1 MRSICAVPW
10 MRLLAATCTTLVS
23 SAAFAQGVGFQGGL
37 TINPEQVYVGTHVE
51 LPLGSDQ
58 IVLRPAIDGGFGSGL
73 RVAAIGAE
81 IQYRIELGNSGWR
94 LSQGFGPGVYVAR
107 FASGFANEEATD
119 VSGAWTYAFGIVHE
133 GGFLHR
139 AQGRGQQELRD
150 PDAADRRGIHHPA
163 RTAVSYERSNHSTKR
178 EEGSSTIMTRTTR

>member
-1 MRSICAVPW
+1 MG
-10 MRLLAATCTTLVS
+10 LLAVTCTTLVS
-23 SAAFAQGVGFQGGL
+23 SAAFAQGVGFQGGM

-107 FASGFANEEATD
+107 FASGFADEEATE

-133 GGFLHR
+133 GGFFTEFKGGGSR
-139 AQGRGQQELRD
+139 SFAIPMLRIGAGFTIR
-150 PDAADRRGIHHPA
+150 PERR
-163 RTAVSYERSNHSTKR
+163 
-178 EEGSSTIMTRTTR
+178 

>member
-1 MRSICAVPW
+1 

-23 SAAFAQGVGFQGGL
+23 SAAFAQGVGFQGGM

-58 IVLRPAIDGGFGSGL
+58 LVLRPAIDGGFGSGL

-81 IQYRIELGNSGWR
+81 LQYRIELGNSGWR

-107 FASGFANEEATD
+107 FASGFADEEATE

-133 GGFLHR
+133 GGFFTEFKGGGSR
-139 AQGRGQQELRD
+139 SFAIPMLRIGAGFTIR
-150 PDAADRRGIHHPA
+150 PERR
-163 RTAVSYERSNHSTKR
+163 
-178 EEGSSTIMTRTTR
+178 

>member
-1 MRSICAVPW
+1 M
-10 MRLLAATCTTLVS
+10 
-23 SAAFAQGVGFQGGL
+23 

-81 IQYRIELGNSGWR
+81 LQYRIELGNSGWR

-107 FASGFANEEATD
+107 FASGPTSTRRWRRVADGEATG
-119 VSGAWTYAFGIVHE
+119 VTGAWTYAFGIVHE
-133 GGFLHR
+133 GGFFTEFKGGGSR
-139 AQGRGQQELRD
+139 SFAIPMLRIGAGFTIR
-150 PDAADRRGIHHPA
+150 PERR
-163 RTAVSYERSNHSTKR
+163 
-178 EEGSSTIMTRTTR
+178 

>member
-1 MRSICAVPW
+1 
-10 MRLLAATCTTLVS
+10 MRLLAATGTTLVS
-23 SAAFAQGVGFQGGL
+23 SAAFAQGVGFQGGM

-58 IVLRPAIDGGFGSGL
+58 LVLRPAIDGGFGSGL

-81 IQYRIELGNSGWR
+81 LQYRIELGNSGWR

-107 FASGFANEEATD
+107 FASGFADEEATE

-133 GGFLHR
+133 GGFFTEFKGGGSR
-139 AQGRGQQELRD
+139 SFAIPMLRIGAGFTIR
-150 PDAADRRGIHHPA
+150 PERR
-163 RTAVSYERSNHSTKR
+163 
-178 EEGSSTIMTRTTR
+178 

>member
-1 MRSICAVPW
+1 
-10 MRLLAATCTTLVS
+10 MRLLAATFTTLVS
-23 SAAFAQGVGFQGGL
+23 SAAFAQGVGFQGGM

-107 FASGFANEEATD
+107 FASGFADEEATE

-133 GGFLHR
+133 GGFFTEFKGGGSR
-139 AQGRGQQELRD
+139 SFAIPMLRIGAGFTIR
-150 PDAADRRGIHHPA
+150 PERR
-163 RTAVSYERSNHSTKR
+163 
-178 EEGSSTIMTRTTR
+178 

>member
-1 MRSICAVPW
+1 MRSICAVTW

-23 SAAFAQGVGFQGGL
+23 SAAFAQGVGFQGGM
-37 TINPEQVYVGTHVE
+37 TINPEQVYVGTHLE

-58 IVLRPAIDGGFGSGL
+58 LVLRPAIDGGFGSGL

-107 FASGFANEEATD
+107 FASGFADEETTD

-133 GGFLHR
+133 GGFFTEFKGGGSR
-139 AQGRGQQELRD
+139 SFSIPMLRIGAGFTIR
-150 PDAADRRGIHHPA
+150 P
-163 RTAVSYERSNHSTKR
+163 ERP
-178 EEGSSTIMTRTTR
+178 

>member
-1 MRSICAVPW
+1 

-23 SAAFAQGVGFQGGL
+23 SAAFAQGVGFQGGM

-58 IVLRPAIDGGFGSGL
+58 LVLRPAIDGGFGSGL

-107 FASGFANEEATD
+107 FASGFADEEATD

-133 GGFLHR
+133 GGFFTEFKGGGSR
-139 AQGRGQQELRD
+139 SFAIPMLRIGAGFTIR
-150 PDAADRRGIHHPA
+150 PERR
-163 RTAVSYERSNHSTKR
+163 
-178 EEGSSTIMTRTTR
+178 

>member
-1 MRSICAVPW
+1 MRSARV
-10 MRLLAATCTTLVS
+10 RLRLYLLAAAGTTLL
-23 SAAFAQGVGFQGGL
+23 AASGAHAQGIGFQGGV
-37 TINPEQVYVGTHVE
+37 TVNPEQVYVGTHVE

-58 IVLRPAIDGGFGSGL
+58 LVLRPAIDGGFGSGL

-107 FASGFANEEATD
+107 FASGFADEETTD

-133 GGFLHR
+133 GGFFTEFKGGGSR
-139 AQGRGQQELRD
+139 SFSIPMLRIGAGFTIR
-150 PDAADRRGIHHPA
+150 P
-163 RTAVSYERSNHSTKR
+163 ERP
-178 EEGSSTIMTRTTR
+178 

>member
-1 MRSICAVPW
+1 

-23 SAAFAQGVGFQGGL
+23 SAAFAQGVGFQGGM

-107 FASGFANEEATD
+107 FASGFADAEATE

-133 GGFLHR
+133 GGFFTEFKGGGSR
-139 AQGRGQQELRD
+139 SFAIPMLRIGAGFTIR
-150 PDAADRRGIHHPA
+150 PERR
-163 RTAVSYERSNHSTKR
+163 
-178 EEGSSTIMTRTTR
+178 

>member
-1 MRSICAVPW
+1 MG
-10 MRLLAATCTTLVS
+10 LLAATCTTLVS
-23 SAAFAQGVGFQGGL
+23 SAAFAQGVGFQGGM
-37 TINPEQVYVGTHVE
+37 TINPEQVYVGTHLE

-58 IVLRPAIDGGFGSGL
+58 LVLRPAIDGGFGSGL

-107 FASGFANEEATD
+107 FASGFADEEATD

-133 GGFLHR
+133 GGFFTEFKGGGSR
-139 AQGRGQQELRD
+139 SFSIPMLRIGAGFTIR
-150 PDAADRRGIHHPA
+150 P
-163 RTAVSYERSNHSTKR
+163 ERP
-178 EEGSSTIMTRTTR
+178 